1 MVVTVPLMLSDR
13 DYAILGAVAAGRC
26 AVGQS
31 DGGILTIDGMA
42 CCDQFAARRLLRSG
56 VVSSEFEKEHA
67 ALTEF
72 GRELISE
79 KKSAGKESR

>member
-1 MVVTVPLMLSDR
+1 
-13 DYAILGAVAAGRC
+13 
-26 AVGQS
+26 
-31 DGGILTIDGMA
+31 MA